1 MTEPR
6 RGQGDHSAGTGRPAG
21 GSGGC
26 GRPADGEY
34 GDYLSKAT
42 KEAGFTFFGRIF
54 ALFFGFVASAVI
66 ARLLGPDVLGVYVLA
81 WTVVMAMTIL
91 TTFGFEGGF
100 VKYLAMY
107 AAQGR
112 TGEAHA
118 VYRYGIR
125 FGAWASIVG
134 TVVIILLRRP
144 LAVHVFKEPRLESAL
159 LFIAIAMLPYT
170 LTRLQAAGLR
180 ALKDMKH
187 SIIGAE
193 FWYRVP
199 RLIVFLILYALGMR
213 LLGVVFAG
221 VLACVASAVVTFIFL
236 KRTGPY
242 LFAADG
248 GAPILAGELV
258 RYSAQM
264 LAETG
269 TAFALLEGGRLIL
282 GIFLAS
288 ADVGVYNIV
297 VLLAMLATLFTFS
310 FNSIFSPIIAD
321 VYHRGRADLMSS
333 LLSAI
338 TRWIMLLTLP
348 VYAWLLLS
356 GEAVLGIFGAEFVRG
371 YPALAILA
379 TAQMLDATAGSVA
392 SCLAMTKY
400 QRFNVYNTLAMAV
413 VSVGLNIW
421 LIPRMGIAGAAVATA
436 ASIILVNIA
445 RLIEGRLLLGV
456 MPYDRSTLK
465 VLVTAVVLVGG
476 ALLARRSLDI
486 STAWY
491 VSAALLALAY
501 AVGLGL
507 TALMGIQEE
516 DRHVLGTVL
525 GKFSRLRN
533 SR

>member
-1 MTEPR
+1 MSKR
-6 RGQGDHSAGTGRPAG
+6 RPDSGGQPAG
-21 GSGGC
+21 MATANE
-26 GRPADGEY
+26 RPADGEY

-81 WTVVMAMTIL
+81 WTVVMAVTIL

-107 AAQGR
+107 AAQGKTR
-112 TGEAHA
+112 EAHA
-118 VYRYGIR
+118 VYQYGIR
-125 FGAWASIVG
+125 FGAWASILG
-134 TVVIILLRRP
+134 TAAIILLRRP
-144 LAVHVFKEPRLESAL
+144 LAVSVFKEPRLESAL

-180 ALKDMKH
+180 ALKDMRH

-199 RLIVFLILYALGMR
+199 RLLAFLILYALGMR

-221 VLACVASAVVTFIFL
+221 VLACVASAVVTFVFL
-236 KRTGPY
+236 RRTGPY
-242 LFAADG
+242 LFGSDG
-248 GAPILAGELV
+248 DAPIPTGEVV

-356 GEAVLGIFGAEFVRG
+356 GEAVLGIFGQEFVRG
-371 YPALAILA
+371 YQALAILA
-379 TAQMLDATAGSVA
+379 TAQLIDATAGSVA

-400 QRFNVYNTLAMAV
+400 QRFNVYNTVAMAI

-436 ASIILVNIA
+436 VAIILVNIA
-445 RLIEGRLLLGV
+445 RLIEGRFLLGV

-465 VLVTAVVLVGG
+465 VLATAVVLVGG
-476 ALLARRSLDI
+476 ALLARRLFEVP
-486 STAWY
+486 TTWY
-491 VSAALLALAY
+491 ASAALLALAY

-507 TALMGIQEE
+507 TTLMGIQEE
-516 DRHVLGTVL
+516 DRHVIRTVL
-525 GKFSRLRN
+525 GKFSRLRG
-533 SR
+533 SE